1 MGVVCEGFPDVQAT
15 SPCLFASS
23 VTVRPQKRHLCWA
36 PNVPPERVHAQR
48 YARHLALGLLALI
61 ASCAKAELE
70 AADSGAQHIVRLDLS
85 AKPGSPK
92 PPNEILSRGRFDVG
106 PDNRDSWQVTGADPE
121 LVIESKERW
130 GGPWMGLGFSA
141 HKGSVAIPVAIP
153 AGTVNRAA
161 VRLMCKS
168 KVDVAVALTRDGKN
182 VVTSAFLRYSGAGL
196 PGVVFVD
203 IPGVL
208 AHSEPF
214 DGVCVLMDRLKH
226 DSVFLG
232 VELLSAPLHGFLPT
246 DPSRPDAVGMENEF
260 RTSIALSKD
269 VPMEAE
275 VSATPGSVLRF
286 GMARTEAVRRASE
299 RPRIKVRVMDAEQ
312 DPPVEL
318 AKGSFPLPRGKA
330 ARVWTEAELPLPLTT
345 PGRVQVIF
353 SLLSEEEGASL
364 VALSSPRIERRWAGP
379 KTVVLVTSDT
389 HRADHVGGSSR
400 NVGVETP
407 FLDRLA
413 DKGVMFED
421 AYSSTN
427 ITNPSHAS
435 LMTALS
441 PRDTHMVNNNTV
453 LAEHAVTLAERFQQA
468 GYFTLAALS
477 AGHMNHRQSGLSQG
491 FDRLWVPSGKAD
503 VDSRISIEHLDEWL
517 EEADGLPLFV
527 WLHVFD
533 AHAPYVVPD
542 ELRWRYYDESKD
554 PYAES
559 FELPEGA
566 RVPWDAA
573 VRDVDFVTSQY
584 MSEVTYL
591 DTQLEGFLSHPRF
604 QNAVIAITGDHGE
617 SFGNHGLYFTH
628 AGLYPETLGV
638 PLILTWPGSP
648 MGATITQGVSHLDL
662 GRTLLDVS
670 GLVDVEFPGQNLMRW
685 LDNVERQ
692 GEARFAIS
700 SHAHSASIEED
711 GWFLVL
717 SLRNSG
723 KPARTAHQV
732 ELYRLADDPGCLV
745 DLVDEEMER
754 ARYLRRQL
762 MDWLAAAD
770 ESGLSQATGLQDREE
785 LAQLAALGYADQ
797 GVGEDTG
804 ARAWYEEDPKS
815 TWCQRFR

>member
-1 MGVVCEGFPDVQAT
+1 M
-15 SPCLFASS
+15 
-23 VTVRPQKRHLCWA
+23 
-36 PNVPPERVHAQR
+36 
-48 YARHLALGLLALI
+48 
-61 ASCAKAELE
+61 ASCAKPELE
-70 AADSGAQHIVRLDLS
+70 AADNAVQHIVRLDLV
-85 AKPGSPK
+85 AVPGSPK
-92 PPNEILSRGRFDVG
+92 PATEILSRGRFDVG
-106 PDNRDSWQVTGADPE
+106 PESQTAWQIKGADE
-121 LVIESKERW
+121 KLVIQPKVRW
-130 GGPWMGLGFSA
+130 GGPWIGLGFSA
-141 HKGSVAIPVAIP
+141 PRGRVAIPQAIP
-153 AGTVNRAA
+153 AGAVNRAA
-161 VRLMCKS
+161 VRVMCKS
-168 KVDVAVALTRDGKN
+168 KVDIAVALTRDGKD
-182 VVTSAFLRYSGAGL
+182 VVTSAFLRHGGSGL

-208 AHSEPF
+208 GQTEPF
-214 DGVCVLMDRLKH
+214 DGVRVLIDRLKH

-246 DPSRPDAVGMENEF
+246 DPAQPEAVGMENEF
-260 RTSIALSKD
+260 RTAIALAKG

-275 VSATPGSVLRF
+275 VSATPGAVLRF
-286 GMARTEAVRRASE
+286 GMARPEEVRRISE
-299 RPRIKVRVMDAEQ
+299 RPRIVVRVMDLEQ
-312 DPPVEL
+312 DPPIEL
-318 AKGSFPLPRGKA
+318 AKQAFTLPRGGG
-330 ARVWTEAELPLPLTT
+330 ARKWADAELPIPVAA
-345 PGRVQVIF
+345 PSNVRVTF
-353 SLLSEEEGASL
+353 TLHSGEPGASL

-389 HRADHVGGSSR
+389 HRADHVGASSHS
-400 NVGVETP
+400 VGVETP
-407 FLDRLA
+407 FLDLLA

-421 AYSSTN
+421 AYASTN

-435 LMTALS
+435 LMTAIS
-441 PRDTHMVNNNTV
+441 PRDTRMVDNNTV
-453 LAEHAVTLAERFQQA
+453 LSEHAVTLAERYQQA

-491 FDRLWVPSGKAD
+491 FDRLWVPSGKTD
-503 VDSRISIEHLDEWL
+503 VDSCISIEHLDEWL
-517 EEADGLPLFV
+517 DEADGLPLFV
-527 WLHVFD
+527 WLHIFD
-533 AHAPYVVPD
+533 AHAPYKVPD

-573 VRDVDFVTSQY
+573 VRDLEFVTSQY

-617 SFGNHGLYFTH
+617 SLGNHGLYFTH

-648 MGATITQGVSHLDL
+648 LGATITRSVSHLDL

-685 LDNVERQ
+685 LENKEREA
-692 GEARFAIS
+692 EARFAIS
-700 SHAHSASIEED
+700 SHAHSASIEMD
-711 GWFLVL
+711 GWFLIL
-717 SLRNSG
+717 SLRNSN
-723 KPARTAHQV
+723 KPSRTAHQV

-745 DLVDEEMER
+745 DLIDEEFQR
-754 ARYLRRQL
+754 ARHLRKQL
-762 MDWLAAAD
+762 IAWLATAD

-797 GVGEDTG
+797 GVGESSESG
-804 ARAWYEEDPKS
+804 AWYEEEPGS
-815 TWCQRFR
+815 EWCQRFR

>member
-1 MGVVCEGFPDVQAT
+1 M
-15 SPCLFASS
+15 
-23 VTVRPQKRHLCWA
+23 
-36 PNVPPERVHAQR
+36 
-48 YARHLALGLLALI
+48 

-70 AADSGAQHIVRLDLS
+70 AADNAVQHIVRLDL
-85 AKPGSPK
+85 AAVPGSPK
-92 PPNEILSRGRFDVG
+92 PAAEILSGGRFDVE
-106 PDNRDSWQVTGADPE
+106 PESHAKWQIEGADEE
-121 LVIESKERW
+121 LVIQSKERW
-130 GGPWMGLGFSA
+130 GGPWMGLGFSTD
-141 HKGSVAIPVAIP
+141 KGRVAIPQAIP
-153 AGTVNRAA
+153 AGSVNRAA
-161 VRLMCKS
+161 VRMMCKS
-168 KVDVAVALTRDGKN
+168 KVDVAVALTRDGKD
-182 VVTSAFLRYSGAGL
+182 VVTSAFLRHSGTGL

-208 AHSEPF
+208 GQTKPF
-214 DGVCVLMDRLKH
+214 DGVRVLIDRLKH

-232 VELLSAPLHGFLPT
+232 VELLSAPLHGFLPE

-260 RTSIALSKD
+260 RTSITLSKD
-269 VPMEAE
+269 VPMVAE
-275 VSATPGSVLRF
+275 VTATPGSVLRF
-286 GMARTEAVRRASE
+286 GMARPVMVRRTSE
-299 RPRIKVRVMDAEQ
+299 RPRIQVSVMDAEQ
-312 DPPVEL
+312 DPPIEL
-318 AKGSFPLPRGKA
+318 AKGAFTLPRGRD
-330 ARVWTEAELPLPLTT
+330 ARLWADAELPLPLDA
-345 PGRVQVIF
+345 PSRIQVTF
-353 SLLSEEEGASL
+353 SLHSEEPGASL

-400 NVGVETP
+400 SVGVETP

-421 AYSSTN
+421 AYASTN

-441 PRDTHMVNNNTV
+441 PRDTRMVNNNTV
-453 LAEHAVTLAERFQQA
+453 LAEHAVTLAERYQQA

-491 FDRLWVPSGKAD
+491 FDRLWVPSGKAN
-503 VDSRISIEHLDEWL
+503 VDSRISIERLDEWL
-517 EEADGLPLFV
+517 EEANGLPLFV

-533 AHAPYVVPD
+533 AHAPYEVPD

-554 PYAES
+554 PYGES
-559 FELPEGA
+559 FELPQGV

-573 VRDVDFVTSQY
+573 VRDLDFVTSQY

-628 AGLYPETLGV
+628 IGLYPETLGV

-648 MGATITQGVSHLDL
+648 LGAKVTRSVSHLDL
-662 GRTLLDVS
+662 GRTLLDIS
-670 GLVDVEFPGQNLMRW
+670 GLVEVEFPGQNLMGW
-685 LDNVERQ
+685 LENEERE
-692 GEARFAIS
+692 GEARYAIS
-700 SHAHSASIEED
+700 SHAHSASIEKD
-711 GWFLVL
+711 GWFLIL

-723 KPARTAHQV
+723 KPVRAEHQV

-745 DLVDEEMER
+745 DLIDEEIER
-754 ARYLRRQL
+754 ARYMRSQL
-762 MDWLAAAD
+762 IAWLAAAD

-797 GVGEDTG
+797 GVGEGTETG
-804 ARAWYEEDPKS
+804 TWYKEDGKS
-815 TWCQRFR
+815 EWCQRFR